1 MESIIQT
8 LLASSEYQDINAWV
22 SIFSLS
28 LTDIAEQHTYQR
40 EFTLQ
45 LLPLLSRKLKHTI
58 PSLLPHPPLLAHT
71 IYQALTFDAAL
82 SEEGF
87 QLIGTSATRTDKE
100 DKWEGVS
107 EVILGNLEWFEVW
120 LLGEKRCTISL
131 RWSLLVAHNIHSQ
144 LQRINT
150 TKLSVHLMLGL
161 LLTRMETIK
170 VYMAVT

>member
-1 MESIIQT
+1 MGKHIYRFPELRVES
-8 LLASSEYQDINAWV
+8 L
-22 SIFSLS
+22 
-28 LTDIAEQHTYQR
+28 YQR

-87 QLIGTSATRTDKE
+87 QLLETSAIQNDKE
-100 DKWEGVS
+100 GTWEGVS

-120 LLGEKRCTISL
+120 LLGEKSCMSSVLWNSSIAQMIRFSCRGAIS
-131 RWSLLVAHNIHSQ
+131 
-144 LQRINT
+144 
-150 TKLSVHLMLGL
+150 
-161 LLTRMETIK
+161 
-170 VYMAVT
+170 